1 MNDFTLLTHME
12 LLKLAGENKETI
24 RLAGIAIEDYKKTIR
39 DLEAVIL
46 DLKNQVTDLM
56 DTKAKRNLLIK
67 QLRSKIKKEIF
78 TEIDCLK
85 NDIAKLEVLRD
96 QQMLIINQK

>member
-24 RLAGIAIEDYKKTIR
+24 RLAGIAIEDYKETIR